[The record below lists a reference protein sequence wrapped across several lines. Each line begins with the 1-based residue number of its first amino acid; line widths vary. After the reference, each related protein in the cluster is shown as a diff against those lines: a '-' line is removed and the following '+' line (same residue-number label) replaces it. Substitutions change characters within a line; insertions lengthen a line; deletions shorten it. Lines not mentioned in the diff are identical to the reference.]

1 MPYELRG
8 NCVFRGETKLKC
20 YDNHADAVNYMRA
33 LYANVKD
40 SVAEL
45 SMYISKASS
54 QDGSMRWQAVNSDT
68 SPDLYN
74 ERMSL
79 ELYKSMLGYIKN
91 GTPPP
96 EPYRSRVCSD
106 YWCGGMP
113 YLSIAHYPDLGG
125 MAVPGEP
132 LELYVEGDKLKA
144 KGVLYDSK
152 LGQAVWKS
160 LKLDEQKPNDDKIRI
175 SIAFLDLVH
184 KHGDNGEP
192 YKRLSTDQPCKECMA
207 GVGDKIYLD
216 GYLVHLAL
224 TRVPV
229 NMRTIME
236 LRSMA
241 KKTRKD
247 DALSIVGDEDVVKAI
262 DTQAAIENKSDIL
275 VEMSDAE
282 VEVEEAVVEDSTMM
296 DKKKSGKMTE
306 EDESSMVDT
315 MDAEEGT
322 ESDHNSK
329 KKVKKSLTEEDVVEL
344 VKSMLPKTDTMSPE
358 PVAEKSALDKTVDNL
373 FTVVDKAVKMDAD
386 LNTKLDII
394 TPVMQDLGS
403 QISEIVKSSVSTAR
417 VVADNVDIPT
427 KLILEKIGQLGD
439 NITALTND
447 VALLKSQAITSQQA
461 NDNTARVP
469 RPRSLAPDTVRSVV
483 EKAMQV
489 DKPLSV
495 HELARR
501 SVGLE

>member
-1 MPYELRG
+1 MPYSLRG
-8 NCVFRGETKLKC
+8 DCVYKGDTKLKC
-20 YDNHADAVNYMRA
+20 YDNHADALAYFRA
-33 LYANVKD
+33 LKINVKT
-40 SVAEL
+40 SLAEL

-79 ELYKSMLGYIKN
+79 ELYKSMLGYIKS

-132 LELYVEGDKLKA
+132 FELYIEGDKLKA

-175 SIAFLDLVH
+175 SIAFLDLAH
-184 KHGDNGEP
+184 KHGDNGET
-192 YKRLSTDQPCKECMA
+192 YKRLSTDQPCKECMT

-229 NMRTIME
+229 NTRTIME

-262 DTQAAIENKSDIL
+262 ETQAAIENKSDIL
-275 VEMSDAE
+275 VEMSDADDEE
-282 VEVEEAVVEDSTMM
+282 VVVEDSAMM
-296 DKKKSGKMTE
+296 DKKKKDTKMTP
-306 EDESSMVDT
+306 EDESAMVDT
-315 MDAEEGT
+315 MDAEDNPEKDVNT
-322 ESDHNSK
+322 K

-344 VKSMLPKTDTMSPE
+344 VKSLLPKSDTVSSE
-358 PVAEKSALDKTVDNL
+358 PVAEKSALDKTVNDL
-373 FTVVDKAVKMDAD
+373 FDVVDKAVRMDAD
-386 LNTKLDII
+386 LNTKLDTI
-394 TPVMQDLGS
+394 TPVMQNLGS

-417 VVADNVDIPT
+417 VVADNVDVPT

-439 NITALTND
+439 TITALTND
-447 VALLKSQAITSQQA
+447 VALMKSQTATPQQA
-461 NDNTARVP
+461 NDNTPRVP

-483 EKAMQV
+483 EKAMQI

-495 HELARR
+495 HELSRR